1 MTQKSWP
8 PHFNT
13 KQGAC
18 GFHLRARHTHFQLSV
33 CWGLLLVKLSHNRIC
48 LLRAVTGTSTL
59 FPVKVSSSTLLN
71 SFIISSIIQPMDHS
85 NLITLLGFP
94 MYISKRKLE
103 MAFSLQRWKWDL
115 EPSRGH
121 HYLVPK
127 PGFKLRFPNFT
138 QSHKT
143 WEQEKPAKIESNNWG
158 RR

>member
-1 MTQKSWP
+1 M
-8 PHFNT
+8 
-13 KQGAC
+13 
-18 GFHLRARHTHFQLSV
+18 GFTS
-33 CWGLLLVKLSHNRIC
+33 GLGMLIFSFLFAEGCYWWNCPIIEFSE
-48 LLRAVTGTSTL
+48 GTSTL
-59 FPVKVSSSTLLN
+59 FPVKMSSSTLLHT
-71 SFIISSIIQPMDHS
+71 FIVSSIIQPMDHS

-94 MYISKRKLE
+94 MYISKWKLE

-158 RR
+158 RRYNTNPFVFWD